1 MMTPMSSKER
11 LLAAI
16 EHRPVDRVP
25 LCFEGV
31 CHGSVV
37 YLDRLFPDPFARAR
51 YYLDLGVD
59 HALQLTPPFFASSDF
74 EVRQREE
81 HPAGEPVPLLVKEY
95 LTPSG
100 TLRQVVRRTGD
111 YPHAQVPIFSD
122 HHIPPGRTRE
132 YLVAQE
138 ADLEALEVILRPPGK
153 EELAVFRDQARE
165 ARRFCDQ
172 NGVLL
177 AGGYPGVGDPLMW
190 MSGVEP
196 VLLAGLENPSFLE
209 AYVAIV
215 ARWNL
220 GIAELL
226 IDAGVDVV
234 VRRGWYEST
243 DFWSPDLY
251 RRFLFDPLRQEVRS
265 AHQAG
270 VKLSY
275 VMNSGAMPLL
285 PLFRELGFDILA
297 NIDPQAP
304 KMDLAELK
312 AQIGDCI
319 CLCGGVN
326 NTHVL
331 EEGSEEDVERAV
343 QEALCALA
351 PGSGFILAPGDSV
364 GFVDGLD
371 QQIAERNVLAMI
383 AAWKRFAWG

>member
-1 MMTPMSSKER
+1 MTRMSSKER

-25 LCFEGV
+25 LCCEGV

-37 YLDRLFPDPFARAR
+37 FLDRRFPDPLERAR
-51 YYLDLGVD
+51 HYLDLGLD
-59 HALQLTPPFFASSDF
+59 HALQLTPPLFAAAGVAVS
-74 EVRQREE
+74 QREE
-81 HPAGEPVPLLVKEY
+81 HWPGEPAPLLVKEY
-95 LTPSG
+95 QTAAG

-132 YLVAQE
+132 YLVAQA
-138 ADLEALEVILRPPGK
+138 ADLEALQHILRPPGK
-153 EELAVFRDQARE
+153 EELSQFREQAQR

-172 NGVLL
+172 HELLL
-177 AGGYPGVGDPLMW
+177 AGNYPGVGDPLMW

-196 VLLAGLENPSFLE
+196 VLLAGLENPAFLE
-209 AYVAIV
+209 AYVEIV

-226 IDAGVDVV
+226 IDAGVEVL

-251 RRFLFDPLRQEVRS
+251 RRFLFAPLQREVAS

-285 PLFRELGFDILA
+285 PQFRELGFDILA

-304 KMDLAELK
+304 QTDLAAMK
-312 AQIGDCI
+312 AQLGGLI
-319 CLCGGVN
+319 CLCGGIN

-331 EEGSEEDVERAV
+331 EAGTEEEVERAV
-343 QEALCALA
+343 QEALGALS

-364 GFVDGLD
+364 GFVEGLD
-371 QQIAERNVLAMI
+371 QQLVERNVLAMI
-383 AAWKRFAWG
+383 AAWKKLAWA

>member
-1 MMTPMSSKER
+1 M
-11 LLAAI
+11 
-16 EHRPVDRVP
+16 
-25 LCFEGV
+25 
-31 CHGSVV
+31 
-37 YLDRLFPDPFARAR
+37 
-51 YYLDLGVD
+51 
-59 HALQLTPPFFASSDF
+59 
-74 EVRQREE
+74 
-81 HPAGEPVPLLVKEY
+81 
-95 LTPSG
+95 
-100 TLRQVVRRTGD
+100 VRRTSD
-111 YPHAQVPIFSD
+111 YPHSQIPIFSD

-138 ADLEALEVILRPPGK
+138 ADLETLEVILRLPGK
-153 EELAVFRDQARE
+153 DDLALFRDQARE

-172 NGVLL
+172 HGVLL
-177 AGGYPGVGDPLMW
+177 AGAYPGVGDPLMW

-220 GIAELL
+220 GLAELL
-226 IDAGVDVV
+226 IDAGEEVL

-251 RRFLFDPLRQEVRS
+251 RKFLFDPLRQEVLS

-304 KMDLAELK
+304 KTDLAELK
-312 AQIGDCI
+312 AQIGDGI
-319 CLCGGVN
+319 CLCGGIN

-364 GFVDGLD
+364 GFVDGTD
-371 QQIAERNVLAMI
+371 QQIAKRNVLAMI
-383 AAWKRFAWG
+383 AAWKRFTWG